1 MVSELGLIQIYTGD
15 GKGKT
20 TAAVGLLVRAAGQG
34 LRCQIIHFMKSE
46 IVSGEDKTLSA
57 IKNVTVM
64 TIGSNLI
71 SGKNQNL
78 EEVRTSLK
86 LALLESKKAV
96 SGEYDLVV
104 LDEIIVASSLGLIP
118 ESEIFEIAKIK
129 AEATE
134 LILTGR
140 GATDSLIEMA
150 DLVTEMRE
158 IKHPFATG
166 VEARRGI
173 EF

>member
-1 MVSELGLIQIYTGD
+1 
-15 GKGKT
+15 
-20 TAAVGLLVRAAGQG
+20 
-34 LRCQIIHFMKSE
+34 
-46 IVSGEDKTLSA
+46 
-57 IKNVTVM
+57 
-64 TIGSNLI
+64 
-71 SGKNQNL
+71 
-78 EEVRTSLK
+78 
-86 LALLESKKAV
+86 
-96 SGEYDLVV
+96 
-104 LDEIIVASSLGLIP
+104 
-118 ESEIFEIAKIK
+118 
-129 AEATE
+129 

>member
-34 LRCQIIHFMKSE
+34 LRCQIIHFMKNE

-71 SGKNQNL
+71 SGKSQSL
-78 EEVRTSLK
+78 EEVRASLK
-86 LALLESKKAV
+86 PALLESKKAV